1 MPGCPIRLSSSEAVT
16 TPPPLAGQHTDEV
29 LARGARALA
38 GGGGGPAGARRRL
51 STPAPA
57 GPSVR
62 SVVVL
67 SLPAAAAV
75 AVFGTLYG
83 AAASVFLGAPLTL
96 ASSLLVYSGALQ
108 FAMVALLGAGA
119 TTLPLLLTTVVLN
132 LRHLVLGAALR
143 SRFESGPLRRALL
156 AFFLVDE
163 TFGFA
168 IAAGNAVPPGA
179 VGAAT
184 ERTLLVSGLTLY
196 VAWIVGT
203 VVGVLGGVLAA
214 VEGLAGALFPV
225 LFIGLAALAATRR
238 SHVVRALAAAV
249 PHRRSGRPAAGPAH
263 DRAGRGGRCWWHCR
277 EATGEP
283 RSSWW
288 RSR

>member
-1 MPGCPIRLSSSEAVT
+1 MVA
-16 TPPPLAGQHTDEV
+16 
-29 LARGARALA
+29 
-38 GGGGGPAGARRRL
+38 
-51 STPAPA
+51 
-57 GPSVR
+57 
-62 SVVVL
+62 L

-75 AVFGTLYG
+75 GVFGSLYG
-83 AAASVFLGAPLTL
+83 AAAREFLGVPLTL

-108 FAMVALLGAGA
+108 FAMIALLGVGA
-119 TTLPLLLTTVVLN
+119 TTLPLLLTAGVLN

-143 SRFESGPLRRALL
+143 SRFESGPRHRAVL

-168 IAAGNAVPPGA
+168 VAAGNAAEPRA
-179 VGAAT
+179 VGATT

-203 VVGVLGGVLAA
+203 VVGVLGGGLAA

-238 SHVVRALAAAV
+238 SHVVRALAAALLT
-249 PHRRSGRPAAGPAH
+249 AAVALLLPEVRMLAPVVAGVLVALPGG
-263 DRAGRGGRCWWHCR
+263 DR
-277 EATGEP
+277 
-283 RSSWW
+283 
-288 RSR
+288 